1 MLLTRK
7 WTGRFSRER
16 QRRVTINALD
26 AAIRLHD
33 FIRSN
38 AGETADWPIQ
48 ITSAQP
54 GAVERLDELL
64 REVRAAVLGERR

>member
-1 MLLTRK
+1 MLVTRK
-7 WTGRFSRER
+7 WTGKFSRER

-38 AGETADWPIQ
+38 AGETADWPLQ
-48 ITSAQP
+48 ITSRDR
-54 GAVERLDELL
+54 GAVERLDTLL
-64 REVRAAVLGERR
+64 REFHDSVMT